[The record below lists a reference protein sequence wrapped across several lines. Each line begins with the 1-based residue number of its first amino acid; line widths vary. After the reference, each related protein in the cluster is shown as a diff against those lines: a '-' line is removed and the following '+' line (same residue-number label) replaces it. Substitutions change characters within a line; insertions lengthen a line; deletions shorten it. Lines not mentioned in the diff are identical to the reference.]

1 MKKTKTRKLAI
12 AVTAIA
18 TVVVAGCIGCSPTTQ
33 QASDATQQH
42 AVQAGYFC
50 RAKVLHPGLPAQRGG
65 QALDDTVRHVPQG
78 RRSAE
83 GLVARGS
90 GRLPCRGK

>member
-33 QASDATQQH
+33 QASDATQQ
-42 AVQAGYFC
+42 Q
-50 RAKVLHPGLPAQRGG
+50 
-65 QALDDTVRHVPQG
+65 DTTVVKKSLG
-78 RRSAE
+78 E
-83 GLVARGS
+83 
-90 GRLPCRGK
+90 